1 MNEQQAAGLAAAD
14 DGKACGDPQRSPARA
29 WREAV
34 LLCVLIGATLAAY
47 WPVRNYPFIHL
58 DDLPYV
64 VHNSSITHL
73 NWETVKWSFT
83 TFRGANWF
91 PLTWLSHALDYHLF
105 TLNAGRHHDT
115 NLLLHVFNAVLLFW
129 ILAQAT
135 GALGRSWMV
144 AMLFALHPINVESVA
159 WIAERKNLLSMFF
172 FLLALGA
179 YYAYARKPRVGSYL
193 IVVVFYALGL
203 MSKPQIIT
211 LPFLLLLWDY
221 WPLER
226 IAVGSWRLAPGSS
239 LRVFRQ
245 NNASV
250 SDQGRLANREPRS
263 AGQELRAK
271 SQESLLWLVLE
282 KLPLLVL
289 SIASAIV
296 TVKAQSA
303 GGTTS
308 GAVNTFSFAS
318 RLGNAIVAYVR
329 YLGYAIWPARLAFFY
344 PHAKSAPPVWQLVGA
359 SALLIAL
366 TVLAIRRRSRR
377 YLVVGWFWFLGTLV
391 PMIGLMQVGSQA
403 MADRYAYLPFIG
415 LFIAVCWGVADWAEQ
430 WQSSRIW
437 APVGAIAILF
447 LLTLATRRQVS
458 YWSDSLTLWT
468 HTAQVTRNNWMAE
481 NMIGEDWLREGDRES
496 AIPHFRAA
504 AAMEPNFPFSHLHI
518 GIYEE
523 EHHHPHE
530 ALEELNQVL
539 TITEPFAAYTP
550 TIRSNALV
558 YMSYAYNQL
567 HDYAN
572 QEKCMERAAQQHSGE
587 R

>member
-1 MNEQQAAGLAAAD
+1 M
-14 DGKACGDPQRSPARA
+14 
-29 WREAV
+29 V
-34 LLCVLIGATLAAY
+34 LVLIGATVAAY
-47 WPVRNYPFIHL
+47 WPVRNHPFIFL
-58 DDLPYV
+58 DDQPYV

-91 PLTWLSHALDYHLF
+91 PLTWLSHALDYRLF
-105 TLNAGRHHDT
+105 TLRAGRHHDT

-129 ILAQAT
+129 ILLQAT

-144 AMLFALHPINVESVA
+144 AALFALHPINVESVA
-159 WIAERKNLLSMFF
+159 WVAERKNLLSMFF

-193 IVVVFYALGL
+193 VVVVFYALGL
-203 MSKPQIIT
+203 MAKPQIIT
-211 LPFLLLLWDY
+211 FPFLLLLWDY

-226 IAVGSWRLAPGSS
+226 FAFRSS
-239 LRVFRQ
+239 LFAFRQ
-245 NNASV
+245 RNIDPPPAEDS
-250 SDQGRLANREPRS
+250 EM
-263 AGQELRAK
+263 
-271 SQESLLWLVLE
+271 LWLLLE
-282 KLPLLVL
+282 KLPLLAL
-289 SIASAIV
+289 SIASAVV
-296 TVKAQSA
+296 TVKAQTA
-303 GGTTS
+303 GGTMS
-308 GAVNTFSFAS
+308 GAVNAFSFAA

-329 YLGYAIWPARLAFFY
+329 YLGYAIWPAHLAFFY
-344 PHAKSAPPVWQLVGA
+344 PHPKTSPPVWQLLAA

-366 TVLAIRRRSRR
+366 TILAIRSNRR
-377 YLVVGWFWFLGTLV
+377 YLAVGWLWFLGTLV
-391 PMIGLMQVGSQA
+391 PMIGLVQVGSQA

-415 LFIAVCWGVADWAEQ
+415 LCIAVCWGVADWADR
-430 WQSSRIW
+430 WRSSRIW
-437 APVGAIAILF
+437 APAGAVVILV
-447 LLTLATRRQVS
+447 LLALATRRQVG
-458 YWSDSLTLWT
+458 YWADSLTLWT

-481 NMIGEDWLREGDRES
+481 NMIGEEWLRKGDREA

-523 EHHHPHE
+523 EHGHPQQ
-530 ALEELNQVL
+530 ALQELNQVL
-539 TITEPFAAYTP
+539 EITQPFAAYTP

-572 QEKCMERAAQQHSGE
+572 QEKCMDLAAQQHSAE